1 MSEELGKIE
10 KPLAEDFKS
19 GRKLYF
25 VPLVFSQPDLPLDI
39 SLKFSTYWDQVD
51 SQIANLE
58 SKLGPVTYILH
69 ELVFESGEA
78 GLKTLEQI
86 NSGSVSLVRSRMEN
100 GSKFEPAEDNDIITE
115 LMDWSRCLNLGLQNQ
130 KVFSTIYQNYTDANN
145 RRNAFIAQKI
155 DSLVKGDE
163 SCVLIMAEGHHVQFP
178 ANMQVFYVAPPA
190 LDEIKRWMREQEEK
204 RAKEQKDQEKKE

>member
-10 KPLAEDFKS
+10 KPLAEDFKA

-78 GLKTLEQI
+78 GLKSLDQI
-86 NSGSVSLVRSRMEN
+86 NSGSVNLVRSRLEN
-100 GSKFEPAEDNDIITE
+100 GSKFEPAEDNEIMTE

-145 RRNAFIAQKI
+145 RRNTFIAQKI
-155 DSLVKGDE
+155 DSLLKGDE
-163 SCVLIMAEGHHVQFP
+163 SCVLIMVEGHHVQFP

-204 RAKEQKDQEKKE
+204 RNKEQKEQATKE